1 MIKPETDI
9 LIIGSG
15 PAGLTAAVY
24 AARAGRSTIVLEQ
37 SLMGGQVATIDQV
50 DNYPGYP
57 NGIDGMTLAA
67 NMVRQANRFGAKV
80 EFGAVTGLETDDNVV
95 RAHRDS
101 GDDITAR
108 AALITTGSG
117 YRHLDIPG
125 ERQYAH
131 YCATCDGALYRGKD
145 LVTVGGANTAVQEA
159 LYLSGVAGHITML
172 VRSYVKA
179 DNILKGRLKEKVD
192 AGRIEVLEG
201 WRPIEIVGDS
211 EQATDVKAANAAGEV
226 RDIPTDGV
234 FVFAGTTPNTD
245 FLKDTDVELDADGR
259 VITDNYL
266 TTMPGVYAAGDVRSG
281 AVRQIVTAAG
291 EGAAAMTTINHFLD
305 AAGKD

>member
-1 MIKPETDI
+1 MIKPDTDI
-9 LIIGSG
+9 LIIGAG

-24 AARAGRSTIVLEQ
+24 AARAGRGVVVLEQ

-57 NGIDGMTLAA
+57 NSIDGMTLAS

-80 EFGAVTGLETDDNVV
+80 EFGTVVGLETDDNVV
-95 RAHRDS
+95 RVHRDS
-101 GDDITAR
+101 GNDITAR
-108 AALITTGSG
+108 AVLIATGSG
-117 YRHLDIPG
+117 YRHLNIPG
-125 ERQYAH
+125 EKEYAH
-131 YCATCDGALYRGKD
+131 YCATCDGALYQGKD

-159 LYLSGVAGHITML
+159 LYLSGIAGHITML

-179 DNILKGRLKEKVD
+179 DNILKDRLQEKVD

-201 WRPIEIVGDS
+201 WRPTEIIGDGG
-211 EQATDVKAANAAGEV
+211 QATSVKAANADGET
-226 RDIPTDGV
+226 RDIPADGV
-234 FVFAGTTPNTD
+234 FVFAGTAPNTD
-245 FLKDTDVELDADGR
+245 FLKDTGVELDTDGR
-259 VITDNYL
+259 TIAPGYL

-291 EGAAAMTTINHFLD
+291 EGAAAMTAINHFLD